1 MLKFL
6 IEEKG
11 ILIDDFYCMK
21 DMSIF
26 NGKIKIGKENCIIF
40 LDIEEELRSEKE
52 DMKCLIDE
60 LEKSFMKEKEMFKEK
75 F

>member
-21 DMSIF
+21 DMSSF